1 MRAPAVAQS
10 EFGWEEPV
18 VCGDCVVEE
27 RYWSGNTEIICRV
40 NHSQMARIRAAK
52 GLLAPPLVN
61 VCVMSAQELA
71 NLQTVYCHMD
81 VRRQMHVHDGGA
93 ALARGRRPGTI
104 AFPVPATAPALALA
118 SS

>member
-27 RYWSGNTEIICRV
+27 RYWSGNAEIICRV

-61 VCVMSAQELA
+61 ACVMSAEELA
-71 NLQTVYCHMD
+71 SVQAMYCGMD
-81 VRRQMHVHDGGA
+81 VRRRLHVHQGGA
-93 ALARGRRPGTI
+93 TQARGRRPGTI
-104 AFPVPATAPALALA
+104 AFPVPAAAPALALA
-118 SS
+118 SR

>member
-10 EFGWEEPV
+10 EFEWEEPV

-61 VCVMSAQELA
+61 ACALTPEDLA
-71 NLQTVYCHMD
+71 SLQAVYCHMG
-81 VRRQMHVHDGGA
+81 VRRLVHVHEGGA
-93 ALARGRRPGTI
+93 ARARGRRPGTI

-118 SS
+118 SR

>member
-1 MRAPAVAQS
+1 VRAPAVAQS
-10 EFGWEEPV
+10 ELGWDEPV

-61 VCVMSAQELA
+61 ACVMSAEELA
-71 NLQTVYCHMD
+71 SLQAVYGHMD
-81 VRRQMHVHDGGA
+81 TRRQLHLHEGGA
-93 ALARGRRPGTI
+93 TAARGRRPGTI
-104 AFPVPATAPALALA
+104 AFPVAATAPALALA
-118 SS
+118 SR

>member
-10 EFGWEEPV
+10 EFGWDEPV
-18 VCGDCVVEE
+18 VCWDCVVEE
-27 RYWSGNTEIICRV
+27 RYWSGNAEIICRV

-61 VCVMSAQELA
+61 ACVMSAEELA
-71 NLQTVYCHMD
+71 NVQAVYSGMD
-81 VRRQMHVHDGGA
+81 MRRRLHVHQGGA
-93 ALARGRRPGTI
+93 DPARARRPGTI

-118 SS
+118 SR